1 MKEIK
6 AFIRQEKLTEVAE
19 NLKKER
25 FCCFT
30 VFEGEGVGE
39 FTDPETEFPSLKHP
53 FLHNKVIKIEI
64 VCNKEDVD
72 KIINIIRT
80 HAQTG
85 KSGDGLIYVGNV
97 DYSVKIRTGER
108 RDGSSKHSLK

>member
-6 AFIRQEKLTEVAE
+6 AFIRKEKLNEVAKD
-19 NLKKER
+19 LKKNQ

-30 VFEGEGVGE
+30 VFEGEGVGNYSDE
-39 FTDPETEFPSLKHP
+39 NTQFPSLKFP

-72 KIINIIRT
+72 KVIDTIRT
-80 HAQTG
+80 HAHTG
-85 KSGDGLIYVGNV
+85 KRGDGLIYVSTV
-97 DYSVKIRTGER
+97 ETQVRIRDGER
-108 RDGSSKHSLK
+108 NG

>member
-6 AFIRQEKLTEVAE
+6 AFIRKEKLNEVAKH
-19 NLKKER
+19 LKKDQ

-30 VFEGEGVGE
+30 VFEGEGVGDY
-39 FTDPETEFPSLKHP
+39 TDEDTQFPSLKFP

-72 KIINIIRT
+72 KVIDTIRE
-80 HAQTG
+80 HAKTG
-85 KSGDGLIYVGNV
+85 KRGDGLIYVSNV
-97 DYSVKIRTGER
+97 EERIRI
-108 RDGSSKHSLK
+108 RDGEKN

>member
-6 AFIRQEKLTEVAE
+6 AFIRKERLNEVAK
-19 NLKKER
+19 NLKENQ

-30 VFEGEGVGE
+30 VFEGEGVGDYI
-39 FTDPETEFPSLKHP
+39 DPETEFPSLKFP
-53 FLHNKVIKIEI
+53 FLHHKVVKIEI
-64 VCNKEDVD
+64 VSNDENVG
-72 KIINIIRT
+72 KIINILMK

-85 KSGDGLIYVGNV
+85 KSGDGLIYVGSL

-108 RDGSSKHSLK
+108 KMA